1 MYKKNNNKSFMSS
14 TNSMSSTSSSTYQ
27 PELYAINIDSGMV
40 VQCRDKH
47 FKESLTFEKYNDTD
61 IVDCIK
67 INFNYIFEK
76 FEECIPILLSISTN
90 INIIDIILSAYFSLD
105 TPIWNSILTLDPLYN
120 YPINIKSLKR
130 LESTLTLKSLQANL
144 ISKYYN
150 SETLARIIQHLSD
163 TFNSRIEYI
172 VDSAD
177 KNQLVNRTLHVL
189 QQLNSDS
196 PTEYVE
202 LLTSNL
208 SSDYIAGDVW
218 DVGDIGTSAST
229 ESPSASTP
237 RLLTLSEFLE
247 FEIKFYGK
255 TTSPTIMV
263 VGDKTDMLDLENN
276 DRTTN
281 AKLLSTVTLTTPT
294 AALLSELGSN
304 DKIIFEEPSNKQL
317 SRKYMHYTQIKKIL
331 ISEGYNEDS
340 TQKSSKSFIE
350 KLLKSKT
357 IVKKLEDVGGEEDT
371 IIETDNTYNFNY
383 IEYYEEGCNPSL
395 TRSRVLQ
402 SDAIELTHDTTE
414 PITDFVK
421 SQNPKNT
428 NKLAKYL
435 FELMDLMDDYR
446 REHALTKKEYLKR
459 LEDNHRKTIA
469 ENDTDSKKT
478 VLYDWQKNMV
488 SHMHSGESVFVNT
501 PTSGGKTFV
510 CKYAFSKKALMSK
523 ERYTNAYSE
532 HAVDV
537 VYVGPTFHLALQF
550 YSDIIKKFADVS
562 FVTGICNYIVPNSR
576 FYVGTPNELL
586 TYFESRDTVYGMGIF
601 DEIHTISLDTEYMK
615 EHTRAWSINKLFERC
630 KKQVIAL
637 SATIN
642 SEDVE
647 ILQLHVLRA
656 CKLNNIHRM
665 YRIIQ
670 TVRHINVVHMHFNGE
685 SITPIASSTQLTT
698 EVPVTA
704 HNTYNFFTKLKT
716 GGYLPAFL
724 FEESEDACYNN
735 FVNYVNYIENH
746 SEIYGSPWHALHSS
760 FHSEIIEF
768 GESCQAFSQLVET
781 EKDKKIGVLIRD
793 RNNLVSRIQLKIEQ
807 AIDYCKF
814 SPEYPRDL
822 YVDSNGVPNLVHSLQ
837 SQLNNLLKSNRDQ
850 AGKQGNS
857 VESVPMTCE
866 GVPEFFTVYQPED
879 NKNEL
884 LNLSNVLSEV
894 FVKKTTKNKNNVLLR
909 RVREELYVL
918 CACEKL
924 RLKENKELFKLLS
937 KALKYGISIILPTIP
952 FVIQYQIFKLLKNT
966 KSGLK
971 LVFISKS
978 MAIGVN
984 YPVKTVV
991 CRYSKLTEVNISDY
1005 LQTTGRAGRK
1015 GFDMGGAYSIAWN
1028 INNVVNISLP
1038 RLKLVST
1045 TYNIVNSY
1053 SKDYYNKII
1062 RLEEFSKEF
1071 LKAGDMHV
1079 LLDHIDHKKSVL
1091 SRLAI
1096 EEINRRIL
1104 YCIEKLMNILFDN
1117 NMFVE
1122 DSSAIIIRIY
1132 NLLIGVIPSHY
1143 SENAYSHSTKIS
1155 DYKTILQELYIK
1167 IYYREMP
1174 LLLWF
1179 ITVLHRMLQI
1189 AQYRQMRLVKVGVMD
1204 EVDAEDS
1211 DDDLEC

>member
-1 MYKKNNNKSFMSS
+1 MIKNKYYCSKKNNN
-14 TNSMSSTSSSTYQ
+14 MSSTSSTISTVYQ
-27 PELYAINIDSGMV
+27 TELYAINIDSGMV
-40 VQCRDKH
+40 VQCKDKH

-67 INFNYIFEK
+67 NNFNYIFEN
-76 FEECIPILLSISTN
+76 FEQCIPIILSISTN
-90 INIIDIILSAYFSLD
+90 INIIDILLNEYFSLD
-105 TPIWNSILTLDPLYN
+105 APIWNSVLTMDPLYN
-120 YPINIKSLKR
+120 YPINIKSFKK
-130 LESTLTLKSLQANL
+130 LENSISLKSVQAKL
-144 ISKYYN
+144 ISRYYS
-150 SETLARIIQHLSD
+150 SETLVRIIQQLSD
-163 TFNSRIEYI
+163 TFNSRIKYI
-172 VDSAD
+172 IDSTE
-177 KNQLVNRTLHVL
+177 KTQLVNRTLHVI
-189 QQLNSDS
+189 QQLDS
-196 PTEYVE
+196 SEPTEYVE
-202 LLTSNL
+202 LVTSNL

-218 DVGDIGTSAST
+218 DVSEELPASIP
-229 ESPSASTP
+229 EGI
-237 RLLTLSEFLE
+237 LTLSEFLD
-247 FEIKFYGK
+247 FEIKFYSK
-255 TTSPTIMV
+255 TVAPVSML
-263 VGDKTDMLDLENN
+263 VGEKTDMLDLENN
-276 DRTTN
+276 DKTTT

-357 IVKKLEDVGGEEDT
+357 IVKKLEGLDAEDEVST
-371 IIETDNTYNFNY
+371 SNLDNTYNFNY
-383 IEYYEEGCNPSL
+383 IEYYEEGCNASL
-395 TRSRVLQ
+395 TRTRVLHADTLAVV
-402 SDAIELTHDTTE
+402 SETTE
-414 PITDFVK
+414 PITDFIK
-421 SQNPKNT
+421 SQNPKNL

-446 REHALTKKEYLKR
+446 KEYALTKKEYLKR

-586 TYFESRDTVYGMGIF
+586 TYFESRNTVYGMGIF

-647 ILQLHVLRA
+647 GLQLHVLRA

-670 TVRHINVVHMHFNGE
+670 SVRHINVLSMHYTGE
-685 SITPIASSTQLTT
+685 SIEPITRTTQLTT

-704 HNTYNFFTKLKT
+704 CNTYNFFTKLKT

-735 FVNYVNYIENH
+735 FVNYVNYIEMH
-746 SEIYGSPWHALHSS
+746 SEIYGAPWNALHSS
-760 FHSEIIEF
+760 FHDEIIAF
-768 GESCQAFSQLVET
+768 GDACQAFSHLVET

-807 AIDYCKF
+807 AIEYCKF

-822 YVDSNGVPNLVHSLQ
+822 YVDANGVPNLVHSLQ

-857 VESVPMTCE
+857 VESIPLACE

-894 FVKKTTKNKNNVLLR
+894 FVKKTTKNKSNVLLR

-918 CACEKL
+918 CACEKI
-924 RLKENKELFKLLS
+924 RLKENKDLFKLLS

-991 CRYSKLTEVNISDY
+991 CRYSKLTEVNISEY

-1038 RLKLVST
+1038 RLKLIST
-1045 TYNIVNSY
+1045 SYNIVNSY

-1062 RLEEFSKEF
+1062 RLESFSKEF
-1071 LKAGDMHV
+1071 LKVGDMHV
-1079 LLDHIDHKKSVL
+1079 LLDHIDHKKSML
-1091 SRLAI
+1091 SRLVI
-1096 EEINRRIL
+1096 EGLNKRIL
-1104 YCIEKLMNILFDN
+1104 ECIEKLMNILFDN

-1122 DSSAIIIRIY
+1122 DSSAIILRIY

-1155 DYKTILQELYIK
+1155 DYKNILQELYIK

-1174 LLLWF
+1174 MLLWF

-1189 AQYRQMRLVKVGVMD
+1189 AQYRQMRLVKVGVLD
-1204 EVDAEDS
+1204 EIEAEDS
-1211 DDDLEC
+1211 DEDQEC